1 MFCLCSLKRKKS
13 FNVFTVVLIFP
24 QAINVLSSQDVGPS
38 VKSWPDS
45 CYVPHWW
52 GPWLSIDDANFG
64 QKWWHQ
70 KWKKGQG
77 SSRPVTG
84 GTGVN
89 GLKKLEIHIWSS
101 GSWGPLYFIETALIN
116 TAFLHDLGCLTRWTR
131 TRCNRSHN
139 CSGLGMLVC
148 KHILLYE
155 FVIQNLS
162 ERLSQDQ

>member
-84 GTGVN
+84 GTGVSWLLVKSISTN
-89 GLKKLEIHIWSS
+89 LKSLSNNFQILILIYFQYQSINCHWFYLAIIE
-101 GSWGPLYFIETALIN
+101 WGWE
-116 TAFLHDLGCLTRWTR
+116 G
-131 TRCNRSHN
+131 
-139 CSGLGMLVC
+139 
-148 KHILLYE
+148 
-155 FVIQNLS
+155 
-162 ERLSQDQ
+162 